1 MKIKNHPK
9 PPATS
14 PAQQQAPLPLQPN
27 LNIPEQ
33 ARRQCLP
40 LLAELL
46 IAIIRDARKEQ
57 NHE

>member
-1 MKIKNHPK
+1 MKIKNQPK

-14 PAQQQAPLPLQPN
+14 PAQQQASLPLLSN
-27 LNIPEQ
+27 LNIPEH

-46 IAIIRDARKEQ
+46 IEIIRDARKEK
-57 NHE
+57 NYE